1 MQDKHTRIYRSKDL
15 IVYWSSKDCV
25 HAGNCW
31 RGLPGVFRPKE
42 RPWILLEQASPEEIF
57 QTIDTCPTEA
67 LRYELPEGSSVDRAL
82 ADGPGALRKE
92 EPEKPMLSIKM
103 LKNGQLV
110 VEGEVQILSPENEI
124 IRKGE
129 KCVLCG
135 CGKSKNKP
143 FCDGAHLS

>member
-1 MQDKHTRIYRSKDL
+1 
-15 IVYWSSKDCV
+15 
-25 HAGNCW
+25 
-31 RGLPGVFRPKE
+31 
-42 RPWILLEQASPEEIF
+42 
-57 QTIDTCPTEA
+57 
-67 LRYELPEGSSVDRAL
+67 
-82 ADGPGALRKE
+82 
-92 EPEKPMLSIKM
+92 MLSIKM
-103 LKNGQLV
+103 LKNGPLV